1 MRTARHTKMIAAIVG
16 AAGIAMSASA
26 QQAVTKSSSKSSTT
40 ISVHND
46 EGVYEIR
53 IEDGKLKTVKVD
65 GEKIDPKN
73 CELDQEAGFIVI
85 SPEGEEPFVL
95 DIPSISSGFGVTAP
109 LAIARGHALPPAVAD
124 MPEIPAVPDV
134 IEWADEPA
142 GQQQAWGIAAEPPR
156 VMIGITHD
164 EVDADHRE
172 MFKLNKGEG
181 IYVIDVREGLP
192 AAKAGI
198 KAGDVIIEVDGE
210 RIEKREILREVLDDS
225 DPGDNLRVVVIR
237 EGKDGDVIKK
247 RLKLKLAEYD
257 GAALRG
263 GDAVARA
270 WTVKPEG
277 KARFRINAEGN
288 GFELDEDFP
297 FAQNFVFPDG
307 EEIEF
312 FNEFD
317 FEFPEHLEGVEPE
330 VREEIERAL
339 KMARERAHDTQARAL
354 ELRIN
359 KNRAGEWQSQM
370 REMQSQA
377 RKLQNQARDMQSR
390 ARQIQREDSDDEHA
404 QEMQERAR
412 EMQERAR
419 EMQHHARAL
428 QEMGEDH
435 EHELH
440 ELHEHLAELHEHGL
454 HFEEH
459 SFDDLEELREHGL
472 DIQILMDGEL
482 KRLHELG
489 LKLDKLGTNEQIIR
503 SAPGGRAFII
513 ERERD
518 RARAE
523 ADRADSRD
531 RRDNEFF
538 ELRTERDHL
547 QRRNQELEHR
557 VEALE
562 QKLEMLVRKL
572 EETERRVIKELKEK
586 D

>member
-142 GQQQAWGIAAEPPR
+142 GQQQAWGIAKEPPR

-247 RLKLKLAEYD
+247 RLRLKLAEYD

-277 KARFRINAEGN
+277 KARFRINAEGD

-354 ELRIN
+354 ELRI
-359 KNRAGEWQSQM
+359 KREGKAREQAQRSLEQALRSRERAAE
-370 REMQSQA
+370 RHE
-377 RKLQNQARDMQSR
+377 QNQR
-390 ARQIQREDSDDEHA
+390 
-404 QEMQERAR
+404 
-412 EMQERAR
+412 
-419 EMQHHARAL
+419 HHEEAM
-428 QEMGEDH
+428 E
-435 EHELH
+435 ELH
-440 ELHEHLAELHEHGL
+440 DHLAELHEHGL